1 MNMEN
6 NQTFITV
13 EAAELTDKIVRLKAE
28 GYRLVQMSCTT
39 TDGFDIIYG
48 FDKDG
53 DLLSYRINISKDTEI
68 TSISS
73 IFFPAFLYEN
83 EMKDLFGVKIR
94 DIALDYQGKFYKLAK
109 KTPFNP
115 CADGDCEAKSE

>member
-1 MNMEN
+1 ME
-6 NQTFITV
+6 QMTILTV
-13 EAAELTDKIVRLKAE
+13 EAAELTDKILRLKAE
-28 GYRLVQMSCTT
+28 GYRLVQISCTA
-39 TDGFDIIYG
+39 TDTFELIYS
-48 FDKDG
+48 FDKDSV
-53 DLLSYRINISKDTEI
+53 LFSYRIVIPQDTEI

-94 DIALDYQGKFYKLAK
+94 DIALDYQGKFYKLST

-115 CADGDCEAKSE
+115 SAQSAEEPKSE